1 MFKNKQMDL
10 RQVKC
15 SQLYWADVLKIVER
29 PTCYYKWE
37 SEYYY
42 ATFDWELINVIPY
55 ESTADTYLQSLQ
67 FRIIHRYFPCRY
79 NLHLWNIVGDNK
91 CEFCN
96 DADTL
101 SHYFAECDSVVQFW
115 KFLKRWFIRTFQF
128 VINFTSLDIL
138 LGIPNY
144 DNSND
149 VMILNFVIL
158 FVKYYIYNCKKNAM
172 PIDFFSFLV
181 KLKSHLIIEEYRHIM
196 YNRGLE
202 FATKW
207 SILSDSLWMY

>member
-1 MFKNKQMDL
+1 M
-10 RQVKC
+10 
-15 SQLYWADVLKIVER
+15 
-29 PTCYYKWE
+29 
-37 SEYYY
+37 
-42 ATFDWELINVIPY
+42 INAIPY
-55 ESTADTYLQSLQ
+55 ESTAETYLQSLQ

-79 NLHLWNIVGDNK
+79 KLHLWSIVGDNK

-101 SHYFAECDSVVQFW
+101 SHCFAECDSVVQFW

-158 FVKYYIYNCKKNAM
+158 SAKYYIYNCKKNGV

-207 SILSDSLWMY
+207 SILSGSL

>member
-1 MFKNKQMDL
+1 MGV
-10 RQVKC
+10 R
-15 SQLYWADVLKIVER
+15 VLL
-29 PTCYYKWE
+29 CYIWR
-37 SEYYY
+37 
-42 ATFDWELINVIPY
+42 ELINAIPY
-55 ESTADTYLQSLQ
+55 ESTAETYLQSLQ

-101 SHYFAECDSVVQFW
+101 SHYFACECDSVVQFV
-115 KFLKRWFIRTFQF
+115 QF

-158 FVKYYIYNCKKNAM
+158 FAKYYIYNCKKNGV
-172 PIDFFSFLV
+172 PVD
-181 KLKSHLIIEEYRHIM
+181 
-196 YNRGLE
+196 
-202 FATKW
+202 W
-207 SILSDSLWMY
+207 

>member
-1 MFKNKQMDL
+1 MYSGIPPATINGSQCATMLHLTGNWLMLFHMKAQQ
-10 RQVKC
+10 RHIC
-15 SQLYWADVLKIVER
+15 SLHG
-29 PTCYYKWE
+29 
-37 SEYYY
+37 
-42 ATFDWELINVIPY
+42 
-55 ESTADTYLQSLQ
+55 Q

-101 SHYFAECDSVVQFW
+101 SQYFAECDSVVQFW

-138 LGIPNY
+138 LGIPIY

-158 FVKYYIYNCKKNAM
+158 FVKYYMYNCKKNGV

-196 YNRGLE
+196 YNRSLE
-202 FATKW
+202 SATK
-207 SILSDSLWMY
+207 